1 MSIAGALTI
10 IFFSVLGGAFFSGSE
25 TGLYCVNRIKLRF
38 RAQQGYKSAVRI
50 QQLLKDPGKTI
61 IAILIGNNVT
71 YFIATGILT
80 SLFERYYAEPELI
93 ATLILT
99 PVLFIFSEVLP
110 KNIFQRKADTLIYR
124 VHAPLV
130 FASYL
135 FAPVTY
141 VLTAASNLLAKLIG
155 AKAKPPG
162 VLYTRQGLQYVF
174 QESRG
179 ATISPYQ
186 SQIAENIMSLH
197 RRTLADVMIPLDE
210 VESIE
215 NGITAVEL
223 HDYLLKVRH
232 SRLPVYEREKS
243 NVVGILNIFDFLYE
257 KEHPDGIE
265 HLVQPEMS
273 LHTGITI
280 HTALHRMQ
288 AERQLLAIVVD
299 DAGTAA
305 GIVALKDLV
314 EEIVGELTEA

>member
-1 MSIAGALTI
+1 MSVASALI
-10 IFFSVLGGAFFSGSE
+10 IVFFSVLAGAFFSGSE

-38 RAQQGYKSAVRI
+38 RAHQGYRSASRI

-71 YFIATGILT
+71 YFIATGALT

-99 PVLFIFSEVLP
+99 PILFIFSEVLP
-110 KNIFQRKADTLIYR
+110 KNLFQRKADTLIYH

-130 FASYL
+130 FVRYL
-135 FAPVTY
+135 FAPAIWG
-141 VLTAASNLLAKLIG
+141 LTAASNLLAKLIH
-155 AKAKPPG
+155 AEAKPPG

-197 RRTLADVMIPLDE
+197 RRRLADAMIPLDE
-210 VESIE
+210 VESIDI
-215 NGITAVEL
+215 GISVAEL

-257 KEHPDGIE
+257 KEHQEGIR
-265 HLVQPEMS
+265 HLVQPGIS
-273 LHTGITI
+273 FDTGTTI
-280 HTALHRMQ
+280 NTALHRMQ

-299 DAGTAA
+299 NTGKAT
-305 GIVALKDLV
+305 GIVALKDIV
-314 EEIVGELTEA
+314 EEIVGELAEA